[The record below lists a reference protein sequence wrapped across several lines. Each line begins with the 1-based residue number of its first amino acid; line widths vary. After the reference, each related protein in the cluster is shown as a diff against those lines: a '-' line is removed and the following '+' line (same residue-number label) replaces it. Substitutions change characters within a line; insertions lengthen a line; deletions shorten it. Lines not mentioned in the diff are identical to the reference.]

1 MNNKKIILTI
11 AFFVVFSFFAGF
23 AFTSE
28 AADDNIVAI
37 VNGTNITL
45 DDFQEAVRYKRFD
58 TLQEYNYMAYLYS
71 MYNMPLDE
79 SVTKQYET
87 LLSEDGKKDFGQQ
100 VIDQLVYNK
109 ILEAETEKAGIT
121 VSDEE
126 INQTLKE
133 MFGFSEEDTT
143 AAAGSDTETDTL
155 PDAGSSDI
163 TPPEPEVNKEAE
175 FQAAFDNYFST
186 TVGDLFS
193 KDFFKNQIYH
203 NLLESKLLETTVFAN
218 EVFEDEMVSA
228 RHILVETEEI
238 AQEVLGKLKAGEDW
252 NTLAAEYSKDTS
264 NKDNGGDL
272 GWFARGSMVL
282 PFEEAAFALEPG
294 EISDPVKTDFGYH
307 IIASDGK
314 ETRPLEDEA
323 LNNAKYAVY
332 KAWYEK
338 IISEYD
344 LETFDTWVDN
354 IPMEPIFTP
363 IEIQPVEETTDGS
376 DDAAIQAVEPTVEAE
391 VESVEPTAETIK

>member
-1 MNNKKIILTI
+1 MNIKKIILTI

-45 DDFQEAVRYKRFD
+45 TDFQEAVRYKRFD

-79 SVTKQYET
+79 SVTEQYET
-87 LLSEDGKKDFGQQ
+87 LLSEDSKKDFGQQ

-126 INQTLKE
+126 LNQTLKE
-133 MFGFSEEDTT
+133 MFGFSEEDS
-143 AAAGSDTETDTL
+143 AAATDTGTDSL
-155 PDAGSSDI
+155 PETGSSDI
-163 TPPEPEVNKEAE
+163 TPPEPEVNKDAE
-175 FQAAFDNYFST
+175 FQAAFDNYFSA

-218 EVFEDEMVSA
+218 KVFEDEMVSA

-323 LNNAKYAVY
+323 LKNAKYAVY

-354 IPMEPIFTP
+354 IPMEPVFTP
-363 IEIQPVEETTDGS
+363 IEIQPVEETADGS

-391 VESVEPTAETIK
+391 VESVEPTAETVK